1 MRKRVESKKN
11 RAGRCVRYSDATA
24 GSPEVWAQSSLGLEE
39 SCMQGLSTR
48 EQGQQWVSR
57 PLESC

>member
-1 MRKRVESKKN
+1 MRKRVESKKTE
-11 RAGRCVRYSDATA
+11 RAGVYATLTLLQ
-24 GSPEVWAQSSLGLEE
+24 GQEVWAQSSLGLEE